1 MMDRRD
7 FLRRS
12 AALAATLAVLPSLLK
27 RIATDARPPHFYQQG
42 SGFMS
47 VDYEST
53 WISGPTY
60 KVGDV
65 IAYRGPAHFFGDRL
79 VLNGDQLVCTG
90 IIRGDVT

>member
-60 KVGDV
+60 TVGGVVQVRSRMWHNSEVV
-65 IAYRGPAHFFGDRL
+65 INPRF
-79 VLNGDQLVCTG
+79 VCSGT
-90 IIRGDVT
+90 IRGDDT